1 MRYPEHTLFVR
12 RIILGTNNAGKPC
25 ALFRANPLN
34 PRANWGMPVPFL
46 MSTYVE
52 NPLDANG
59 SATGYEELPDPVL
72 YFDKY
77 AAPLHAYLPLLQAT
91 AHYPIDHNYMKI
103 GYEASPMDRPSR
115 LRETFDTGMH
125 AALLSGR
132 NKCMVKMFERLAAK
146 DYMADDVLGILHTR
160 FEVSERVVRRVLA
173 EAGWEML
180 PKTNKDGGTTMGPR
194 AEHKL
199 SRAYEYKHLF
209 KELETVARSV
219 RANVPGSSFSMED
232 LAVDT
237 APGGYPTHCP
247 VTGLELEYG
256 VSRGNSMRSPK
267 VCRVRPDGPVLAGNV
282 MVTSRLGRGVVEGTM
297 DVERMVM
304 YMRDRPEVQED
315 VRRWTTTH
323 RVVNNGKIETLFKK
337 LKKA

>member
-52 NPLDANG
+52 NPLDAHG

-125 AALLSGR
+125 VALLSGR

-146 DYMADDVLGILHTR
+146 DYMAADAAKLVSTR
-160 FEVSERVVRRVLA
+160 FEVGERTVRKVLA
-173 EAGWEML
+173 E
-180 PKTNKDGGTTMGPR
+180 DGYEILTRDGKPTGTTMGPR
-194 AEHKL
+194 REHRL
-199 SRAYEYKHLF
+199 SRSYDYHYMH
-209 KELETVARSV
+209 KELEAAARTI
-219 RANVPGSSFSMED
+219 RANTPGCSFSLED
-232 LAVDT
+232 LAVEGL
-237 APGGYPTHCP
+237 PGGYPTHCP
-247 VTGLELEYG
+247 VTGLLLEYG
-256 VSRGNSMRSPK
+256 VPSGGSMHSPK
-267 VCRVRPDGPVLAGNV
+267 VCRVNPAHPAISGNM
-282 MVTSRLGRGVVEGTM
+282 MVVSKLGRGIVEGTM
-297 DVERMVM
+297 AVDTIVKFMRKKDDALRAVRNWTRENRIAKPIKLREVM
-304 YMRDRPEVQED
+304 
-315 VRRWTTTH
+315 
-323 RVVNNGKIETLFKK
+323 FK
-337 LKKA
+337 LEQ